1 MFVYD
6 VYLKKRLTEIDAI
19 ITQLVQRDSFSM
31 YDLLNIYCSMGDI
44 EIQKNFNIES
54 TAFFDATLNDILKI
68 VHEQIENNMYISI
81 DTDLLNGIV
90 AECEVK
96 MILWASEID
105 TLECDFTGGESR
117 LEIFTDPLDYYVAY
131 SLGKNEFKTLM
142 DSVEL
147 DTFKYSMEKILNNL
161 YLLEDAVFSSIKNAD
176 TDSFDMCLDVDPT
189 NIFYLLTIGG
199 RSNTYLGVS
208 PIDEYV
214 LKKILYGLDL
224 ESYLS
229 ANTDVDWQL
238 KKFIEVE
245 SSLYMLANIA
255 EVLIQLIS
263 SQSEMYLDCEAS
275 AGLKRYRLLE
285 EMDDHSLS
293 DFDNMTLEEVDYV
306 ILAE

>member
-19 ITQLVQRDSFSM
+19 ITQLVQRDPFSM

-44 EIQKNFNIES
+44 EIQKNLNIES
-54 TAFFDATLNDILKI
+54 TAFFDTTLNDILEI
-68 VHEQIENNMYISI
+68 VHEQIENGMYISM
-81 DTDLLNGIV
+81 DVDLLNGIV
-90 AECEVK
+90 AECETK
-96 MILWASEID
+96 MVLWASEID
-105 TLECDFTGGESR
+105 TLVYDFTGGESR
-117 LEIFTDPLDYYVAY
+117 LEIFVDPLDYYVAY
-131 SLGKNEFKTLM
+131 SLGRNEFKTLI

-161 YLLEDAVFSSIKNAD
+161 YLLGDVAFSSIKNAD
-176 TDSFDMCLDVDPT
+176 TDSFDMYLDVDPT

-199 RSNTYLGVS
+199 KSNAYLSVS
-208 PIDEYV
+208 PIDKYV
-214 LKKILYGLDL
+214 LKKILYGLNLD
-224 ESYLS
+224 SYLS

-245 SSLYMLANIA
+245 SSLYIFAKVA

-263 SQSEMYLDCEAS
+263 FQSEMFLDCEAS
-275 AGLKRYRLLE
+275 AGLRRYRLLE
-285 EMDDHSLS
+285 EMDNHSLS